1 MYTDEKTIRPKKG
14 LLLRKVGR
22 QYMIV
27 EANEQ
32 DVNMSDVYSLN
43 LTAARMWECLAQ
55 GDCTKTALVDR
66 LCQDFDTDQAT
77 ARRDVERQLDEWKAF
92 GLIF

>member
-55 GDCTKTALVDR
+55 GDCTKAELVDR